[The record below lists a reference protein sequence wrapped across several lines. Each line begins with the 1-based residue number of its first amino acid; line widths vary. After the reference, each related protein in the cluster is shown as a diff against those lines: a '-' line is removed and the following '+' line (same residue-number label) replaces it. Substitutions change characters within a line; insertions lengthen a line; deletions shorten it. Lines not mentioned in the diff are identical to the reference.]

1 MGRAAIAVPA
11 VCSRYAS
18 CLRKT
23 CAGRENETRVALG
36 HGYRSEA
43 LVPDFQ
49 NARDPSVA
57 LMRAWLLLIVLLGLG
72 VLLWQRQDIE
82 RGPVRRAE
90 AQRVEP
96 GRPESPVKSGAAA
109 ALPAVANSPHI
120 EDPPAADETSLL
132 DVALAAMHAAQLDQ
146 PCLAGTAR
154 KAEARKVSI
163 HRWVD
168 ESGIL
173 HFSDQAP
180 LGNARG
186 HRRIEVDGLPPIVV
200 NASGYDVNLPD
211 FLAQRAV
218 ADAQAIERILRGT
231 LGVDGDPGLV
241 LNVEFIASAQSYA
254 QRVGNPLMTAS
265 EGTYSMADRTIHV
278 RLQDQNEAN
287 FEILRHEITHALIHE
302 RIGSLPT
309 ALNEG
314 MAGYFER
321 LEVSGLGARVEI
333 NESIASLRSA
343 AVEGDGRDEL
353 VDLLARDGL
362 LFYAAG
368 REQRYLRAYALI
380 AVLMG
385 NPDGRQ
391 ALGAVLAAQRS
402 APCRPI
408 ASERLLDERYPG
420 GLAKLAT
427 DWAGWLR
434 DPPRTVQAY

>member
-1 MGRAAIAVPA
+1 MWKSQSLADA
-11 VCSRYAS
+11 SR
-18 CLRKT
+18 
-23 CAGRENETRVALG
+23 GI
-36 HGYRSEA
+36 
-43 LVPDFQ
+43 
-49 NARDPSVA
+49 A
-57 LMRAWLLLIVLLGLG
+57 LMRTWLLLILLLGCG
-72 VLLWQRQDIE
+72 VLLWQRHGAERVPLESTEAPRAATGQIE
-82 RGPVRRAE
+82 RPVPPEAMRVPTVSAEGPE
-90 AQRVEP
+90 VEVP
-96 GRPESPVKSGAAA
+96 IGAD
-109 ALPAVANSPHI
+109 S
-120 EDPPAADETSLL
+120 DETSLM

-146 PCLAGTAR
+146 PCLAGTAS
-154 KAEARKVSI
+154 KAEARKVAI

-180 LGNARG
+180 VGKAVG
-186 HRRIEVDGLPPIVV
+186 HRQIEVEGLPPIVV

-218 ADAQAIERILRGT
+218 ADAQAIERILRGS

-254 QRVGNPLMTAS
+254 QRVGNPLMIGS

-278 RLQDQNEAN
+278 RLQDQKEAN

-321 LEVSGLGARVEI
+321 LEVSGLGGRVEI
-333 NESIASLRSA
+333 HESTASLRSA
-343 AVEGDGRDEL
+343 AVGGDGHEEL
-353 VDLLARDGL
+353 VDLLARDGM

-391 ALGAVLAAQRS
+391 ALGAVLSAQRS

-408 ASERLLDERYPG
+408 ASERLLDEHYPG
-420 GLAKLAT
+420 GLVKLAR